1 MWPVRRNHRLV
12 AATISVAFLLALWW
26 GLRQAW
32 TRTES
37 DFPSYYTAAHLVLKR
52 EPLRGFYDMPTF
64 QQHMDALV
72 VPSRLGGYIPQT
84 PLTMLPFVPLAR
96 FGMDRAKQLWLL
108 ADLAFLAG
116 TVLLLTRLT
125 TLGLSGVLG
134 LFLAGIGSLYTNLQL
149 GQYYVLILFLLTLA
163 VYLLAEGSDFSAG
176 LVLGFVCSLKLITAP
191 FLIYLVWRRNAK
203 ALTGMCA
210 ALVLGLIVATM
221 LFGWADLAYYLG
233 QILPRSAAGETLD
246 PFNPATGTVTTLLR
260 RLLIWEPELNPDPL
274 LNSPVLFLFLRTMF
288 TVSIL
293 LLSMFIF
300 GRLKNTIAS
309 YAGFLI
315 ALIFISPNTASYTF
329 LLLLLPTALLLQFT
343 PARYKAL
350 LVVCYALLAVPMR
363 PSWNWVFPKVWL
375 LGAMFLISLIILS
388 DRPRLRLAIATSA
401 SLSAALSLLITAVA
415 WFSHAGEGRRHWE
428 RVAIER
434 GAIYSSSPTPIESGV
449 VYQSIW
455 DGRYTLRL
463 HRAQAE
469 RSFDIGGDAFHP
481 SFLPAE
487 AVIRFDSVSYGKTHR
502 TLLDPE
508 TGTVRPASTA
518 DLGTNAWSALS
529 PDGRWITYEEQ
540 SSVSTQIYLVDR
552 TSPAK
557 RRQVTVGKCNSFA
570 PAWERDS
577 QAIVFAS
584 DCGRGVGMPALYR
597 ARLCD
602 IKALPAH

>member
-1 MWPVRRNHRLV
+1 MWPMRRNHVLV
-12 AATISVAFLLALWW
+12 PAIISVAFLLALWW

-37 DFPSYYTAAHLVLKR
+37 DFPSYYTAAHLLLKR
-52 EPLRGFYDMPTF
+52 EPLRGFYDMATF

-96 FGMDRAKQLWLL
+96 FAMERAKQFWLL
-108 ADLAFLAG
+108 ADLAFLGG
-116 TVLLLTRLT
+116 TVFLLTRLT
-125 TLGLSGVLG
+125 TLGLAGVLG

-163 VYLLAEGSDFSAG
+163 GYLLAEGSDFSAG
-176 LVLGFVCSLKLITAP
+176 FVLGFVCSLKLITAP
-191 FLIYLVWRRNAK
+191 FVIYFAWRRNAK

-210 ALVLGLIVATM
+210 ALALGLIVATM

-246 PFNPATGTVTTLLR
+246 PFNPGIGTVTTLLR
-260 RLLIWEPELNPDPL
+260 RLLISEPELNPHPL
-274 LNSPVLFLFLRTMF
+274 LNSPALFQFLRTTF

-300 GRLKNTIAS
+300 GRSKSTVAS
-309 YAGFLI
+309 YAGFLV

-329 LLLLLPTALLLQFT
+329 LLLLLPTALLLQST
-343 PARYKAL
+343 PARYKSL

-363 PSWNWVFPKVWL
+363 PSWSWLFPKVWP
-375 LGAMFLISLIILS
+375 LGAMFLISLIVLS
-388 DRPRLRLAIATSA
+388 DPSRLRRAISIG
-401 SLSAALSLLITAVA
+401 SLVSAALSLLITAVA

-428 RVAIER
+428 RVAVER
-434 GAIYSSSPTPIESGV
+434 GAIYSSSPIPIDAGI
-449 VYQSIW
+449 VYQSLW
-455 DGRYTLRL
+455 NGRYTLRL
-463 HRAQAE
+463 HRGQAQQ
-469 RSFDIGGDAFHP
+469 SFDIGGDAFHP
-481 SFLPAE
+481 TFLPAE
-487 AVIRFDSVSYGKTHR
+487 GVIRFDSVSYGKSHC

-508 TGTVRPASTA
+508 TGRLRPASTA
-518 DLGTNAWSALS
+518 DLTGTPASTLS
-529 PDGRWITYEEQ
+529 PDGDWIVYEER
-540 SSVSTQIYLVDR
+540 SSTSTQIYLVDR

-557 RRQVTVGKCNSFA
+557 RIQVTAGNCNSFA

-602 IKALPAH
+602 IKALAAH